1 MVSVF
6 PHHWS
11 SPALPQNLSPI
22 HSPEP
27 DATPKYEYYVYFGN
41 FRIISV
47 VALQNVLFL
56 LRIASESGFPSLSV
70 QGLRHL
76 QSGKWHIQSKKN
88 LTGKNSCLTVSNADV
103 FSLYLLKQPSISQPR
118 ARRAPFGDAHPSRR

>member
-11 SPALPQNLSPI
+11 SQLAAGVLSALPQNVSSI

-27 DATPKYEYYVYFGN
+27 EATPKYDYYVYFGN

-56 LRIASESGFPSLSV
+56 LRIASEFGFLVIRSGAKLYIFRV
-70 QGLRHL
+70 E
-76 QSGKWHIQSKKN
+76 SGIFK
-88 LTGKNSCLTVSNADV
+88 
-103 FSLYLLKQPSISQPR
+103 
-118 ARRAPFGDAHPSRR
+118 ARKI